1 MCVVILYSFTL
12 DTHKSIQFTSMS
24 YCVLVVV
31 CVSLF
36 QAVQQVVTNL
46 QIGHIELRSE
56 DSFDI
61 QRFVH
66 ERRVEKIVVPLEGD
80 ILEIK
85 NNFLS
90 VHFLVSKL
98 VIFRIHVHCMY
109 L

>member
-1 MCVVILYSFTL
+1 MCSNPLLIHTGYTQIYSIYVYF
-12 DTHKSIQFTSMS
+12 
-24 YCVLVVV
+24 CVLVVV

-61 QRFVH
+61 QRYVH

-90 VHFLVSKL
+90 VCFLVAKL